1 MRVRALLAGGIAA
14 LGATIGASAAQA
26 AITAQVAPV
35 GPLDACAANAVSQPF
50 AAFKDDNYYAL
61 APGGSFD
68 SAAGWDLSGGA
79 SLVSTD
85 RGGVLDMPSKAQ
97 ATSPVMCITS
107 DYPKA
112 RMWVRDLVGS
122 EGVYFYVSYYVNG
135 AWTTPKNTGQVHGD
149 KTSWTLPGAVN
160 VQPAKTT
167 GWQQVRFTFVAGGT
181 TSHFQ
186 VDDFWVDPRARF

>member
-1 MRVRALLAGGIAA
+1 MKIRSALAGGIAV
-14 LGATIGASAAQA
+14 LGALIAVPAAGAA
-26 AITAQVAPV
+26 TVAQVAPIA
-35 GPLDACAANAVSQPF
+35 PLDACTDNAISQPF
-50 AAFKDDNYYAL
+50 APYKDTNYYAL
-61 APGGSFD
+61 APGGHFD
-68 SAAGWDLSGGA
+68 SDAGWDFSGGA

-85 RGGVLDMPSKAQ
+85 RGSVLDMPSKAQ
-97 ATSPVMCITS
+97 ATSPVMCITA

-149 KTSWTLPGAVN
+149 KTNWTLPGAVN
-160 VQPAKTT
+160 VQPYKTI